1 MSSKLL
7 QNKDCLAGI
16 VFMLF
21 GVLAFVISRN
31 YQSGS
36 LLDMGPGYFPR
47 ILSVL
52 LSLLGALILFRGV
65 KSGTGDGVSW
75 AFRPLG
81 ILSLSMVLF
90 GFLVERVGLVPSL
103 AVLVLVSAAAGREFK
118 FREVALLAAAVCLFA
133 VVVFVWGLKMRF
145 SLFAWGF

>member
-1 MSSKLL
+1 MSSKSL

-31 YQSGS
+31 YESGS

-52 LSLLGALILFRGV
+52 LGLLGASILFRGV
-65 KSGTGDGVSW
+65 KSRMVDGVAW
-75 AFRPLG
+75 AFLPLG

-90 GFLVERVGLVPSL
+90 GLLVERVGLVPSL
-103 AVLVLVSAAAGREFK
+103 AVLVLVSAAAGSEFK
-118 FREVALLAAAVCLFA
+118 FREVLVLAAAVCLFA
-133 VVVFVWGLKMRF
+133 VVVFVWGLNMRF
-145 SLFAWGF
+145 PLFAWGG

>member
-1 MSSKLL
+1 MSSKSL
-7 QNKDCLAGI
+7 QNKDSLAGI

-21 GVLAFVISRN
+21 GLLAFVISCN
-31 YQSGS
+31 YESGS

-52 LSLLGALILFRGV
+52 LTVLGALILLRGV
-65 KSGTGDGVSW
+65 KSRQGEGVSW
-75 AFRPLG
+75 AFLPLG

-90 GFLVERVGLVPSL
+90 GFLVERLGLVPSL
-103 AVLVLVSAAAGREFK
+103 AVLVLVSAAAGSEFK
-118 FREVALLAAAVCLFA
+118 LREVAVLAAVVCLFA

-145 SLFAWGF
+145 PLFAWGF

>member
-1 MSSKLL
+1 MSSKSL

-31 YQSGS
+31 YESGS

-52 LSLLGALILFRGV
+52 LGLLGASILFRGV
-65 KSGTGDGVSW
+65 KSRMVDGVSW
-75 AFRPLG
+75 AFLPLG

-90 GFLVERVGLVPSL
+90 GLLVERVGLVPSL
-103 AVLVLVSAAAGREFK
+103 AVLVLVSAAAGSEFK
-118 FREVALLAAAVCLFA
+118 FREVLVLAAAVCLFA
-133 VVVFVWGLKMRF
+133 VVVFVWGLNMRF
-145 SLFAWGF
+145 PLFAWGG

>member
-1 MSSKLL
+1 MSSKVL
-7 QNKDCLAGI
+7 QNRDVLAGL
-16 VFMLF
+16 VFMVF

-31 YQSGS
+31 YASGS

-52 LSLLGALILFRGV
+52 LSLLGALILLRGV
-65 KSGTGDGVSW
+65 KSKLREGVSW
-75 AFRPLG
+75 AFLPLG

-103 AVLVLVSAAAGREFK
+103 AVLVLVSAAAGCEFK
-118 FREVALLAAAVCLFA
+118 FREVVLLAAVVCLFA

-145 SLFAWGF
+145 PLLIWGF

>member
-1 MSSKLL
+1 MSSKSL

-31 YQSGS
+31 YESGS

-52 LSLLGALILFRGV
+52 LGLLGASILFRGV
-65 KSGTGDGVSW
+65 KSRMVDGVSW
-75 AFRPLG
+75 AFLPLG

-90 GFLVERVGLVPSL
+90 GLLVERVGLVPSL
-103 AVLVLVSAAAGREFK
+103 AVLVLVSAAAGSEFK
-118 FREVALLAAAVCLFA
+118 FREVLVLAVAVCLFA
-133 VVVFVWGLKMRF
+133 VVVFVWGLNMRF
-145 SLFAWGF
+145 PLFAWGG

>member
-1 MSSKLL
+1 MSSKSL

-31 YQSGS
+31 YESGS

-52 LSLLGALILFRGV
+52 LGLLGASILFRGV
-65 KSGTGDGVSW
+65 KSRMVDGVAW
-75 AFRPLG
+75 AFLPLG

-90 GFLVERVGLVPSL
+90 GLLVERVGLVPSL
-103 AVLVLVSAAAGREFK
+103 AVLVLVSAAAGSEFK
-118 FREVALLAAAVCLFA
+118 FREVLVLAVAVCLFA
-133 VVVFVWGLKMRF
+133 VVVFVWGLNMRF
-145 SLFAWGF
+145 PLFAWGG

>member
-65 KSGTGDGVSW
+65 KSRTGDGVSW

>member
-1 MSSKLL
+1 MSSKVL
-7 QNKDCLAGI
+7 QNRDVLAGL
-16 VFMLF
+16 VFMVF

-31 YQSGS
+31 YASGS

-52 LSLLGALILFRGV
+52 LSLLGALILLRGV
-65 KSGTGDGVSW
+65 KSKLREGVSW
-75 AFRPLG
+75 AFLPLG

-90 GFLVERVGLVPSL
+90 GFLVERVGLVLSL
-103 AVLVLVSAAAGREFK
+103 AVLVLVSAAAGCEFK
-118 FREVALLAAAVCLFA
+118 FREVVLLAAVVCLFA

-145 SLFAWGF
+145 PLFVWGF

>member
-1 MSSKLL
+1 MSSKSL
-7 QNKDCLAGI
+7 QNNDCLAGI

-31 YQSGS
+31 YESGS

-52 LSLLGALILFRGV
+52 LGLLGASILFRGV
-65 KSGTGDGVSW
+65 KSRMVDGVSW
-75 AFRPLG
+75 AFLPLG

-90 GFLVERVGLVPSL
+90 GLLVERVGLVPSL
-103 AVLVLVSAAAGREFK
+103 AVLVLVSAAAGSEFK
-118 FREVALLAAAVCLFA
+118 FREVLVLAAAVCLFA
-133 VVVFVWGLKMRF
+133 VVVFVWGLNMRF
-145 SLFAWGF
+145 PLFAWGG